1 MSQQKLQGSM
11 FHRRLTLLWSAAAVV
26 TLLLAAQMTKL
37 AVGQEGQD
45 RRAVA
50 QRRLNLVTVLPTTR
64 GRILDR
70 HGRVLA
76 VDRPSYDVAVS
87 YDVITGAWAWEQ
99 AKSRARLAQRE
110 AWPAMSTRQREE
122 AIAHHLPDFEA
133 QIEKLWEAV
142 VAKGGIDRPEL
153 ERRLDAIK
161 QQVQTMAAV
170 VWDRQLGREIQL
182 GHAAD
187 DGEDF
192 RPRPIR
198 EQRDSHVIL
207 PRVPDKVAFEFRRLA
222 EQLPGLEVQDA
233 QQRDYPWTTAEVT
246 LDRSTLPRP
255 VSSSQA
261 VTIAVEGV
269 ADHILGSM
277 RDEVWAADVERRPF
291 KNPSTGAIVD
301 LGGYRIGDAVGYRGL
316 ERVFEDELR
325 GTRGVLRKRLDSGQ
339 VEREPHQP
347 GPDLHLTLDIALQAQ
362 VQAILSPQLGLATV
376 QQWHAG
382 WSSNGQ
388 ARPTGLPQGTPLAG
402 AAVVLDVRTAEIL
415 AMVATPTLAMGRA
428 APWSCRE
435 GEFPLPNRPAEAMYP
450 PGSIIKPLVLAAA
463 VSEGVHGLD
472 EPIVC
477 GGHYLPDRKDVARC
491 WVYRAPIFGT
501 HGTLQAE
508 EAIARS
514 CNIYFYTL
522 GDKLGM
528 PRLSAWFRRFGLGSY
543 LDVGLLYETTWD
555 DGRTMLVGESAGSLP
570 GERDVTRLAEAGE
583 LRFASVIL
591 GTGQGP
597 VTWTPVQAA
606 NAYAT
611 IARGGTVR
619 DPTLIAQRGERLVPP
634 RPELSL
640 DEALVETILKG
651 LRASVSEPYG
661 TGHHISYPDG
671 TREPI
676 INAEGVTVWAKTGT
690 AQARSRE
697 FDLNCDGTDDVELDD
712 PSHAWFVGLVGA
724 GTEDAEPA
732 IAIAVVVEYGGSGG
746 RTAGPIA
753 NQIIRA
759 LQAEGYLTRPT
770 S

>member
-11 FHRRLTLLWSAAAVV
+11 FHRRLTLLWSVAAVM

-37 AVGQEGQD
+37 AVGEGPV
-45 RRAVA
+45 RRAAA

-87 YDVITGAWAWEQ
+87 YDVITGAWALKQ
-99 AKSRARLAQRE
+99 AVRQARSAHRE
-110 AWPAMSTRQREE
+110 TWAAMSPADRDE
-122 AIAHHLPDFEA
+122 AIAGYVPHFETR
-133 QIEKLWEAV
+133 IEELWEAI

-153 ERRLDAIK
+153 DRRLDAIK
-161 QQVQTMAAV
+161 QQVQTTAAA
-170 VWDRQLGREIQL
+170 VWDRQFQKEIQL
-182 GHAAD
+182 GRAGD
-187 DGEDF
+187 DVEGF

-198 EQRDSHVIL
+198 EQRDSHVVL
-207 PRVPDKVAFEFRRLA
+207 PRVPNKVAFEFRRLA

-233 QQRDYPWTTAEVT
+233 QRRDYPWSTAEVT
-246 LDRSTLPRP
+246 LDRSTLPRA
-255 VSSSQA
+255 VNSSQT

-277 RDEVWAADVERRPF
+277 RDEVWAADVQRRPF
-291 KNPSTGAIVD
+291 KNSSTGEIVD
-301 LGGYRIGDAVGYRGL
+301 FGGYRIGDAVGFRGL
-316 ERVFEDELR
+316 ERVFEDDLR
-325 GTRGVLRKRLDSGQ
+325 GTRGMLRKRLDSGQ
-339 VEREPHQP
+339 IEREPHQP
-347 GPDLHLTLDIALQAQ
+347 GADLHLTLDIALQAQ

-388 ARPTGLPQGTPLAG
+388 ARPTGLPHGTPLAG

-415 AMVATPTLAMGRA
+415 AMVAAPTLAMGRA

-435 GEFPLPNRPAEAMYP
+435 GDFPLPNRPAEAMYP
-450 PGSIIKPLVLAAA
+450 PGSIVKPLVLAAA

-477 GGHYLPDRKDVARC
+477 VGHFLPNRQDVARC
-491 WVYRAPIFGT
+491 WIYRAPTFGT
-501 HGTLQAE
+501 HGSLEAE

-528 PRLSAWFRRFGLGSY
+528 PRLSEWFRRFGLGRY
-543 LDVGLLYETTWD
+543 LDVGLLYKMTWD
-555 DGRTMLVGESAGSLP
+555 GGRTALVGESAG
-570 GERDVTRLAEAGE
+570 DVPDEQDVSRLALAGE
-583 LRFASVIL
+583 LRFASLIL

-606 NAYAT
+606 NAYAA
-611 IARGGTVR
+611 IARGGAVR
-619 DPTLIAQRGERLVPP
+619 DPTLIAHRGERLVPP

-640 DEALVETILKG
+640 DETLVETILAG
-651 LRASVSEPYG
+651 LRASVAEPYG

-690 AQARSRE
+690 AQATPRAC
-697 FDLNCDGTDDVELDD
+697 DLNCDGKDDVHLDD

-724 GTEDAEPA
+724 GTEDAEPT
-732 IAIAVVVEYGGSGG
+732 IAIAVIVEYGGSGG

>member
-11 FHRRLTLLWSAAAVV
+11 FHRRLALLWVAAAVV
-26 TLLLAAQMTKL
+26 TLLLMGQMTKL
-37 AVGQEGQD
+37 AVGQGEV
-45 RRAVA
+45 RRAA
-50 QRRLNLVTVLPTTR
+50 AHRRLDLVTVLPTTR

-87 YDVITGAWAWEQ
+87 YDVITGAWALKQ
-99 AKSRARLAQRE
+99 AAARARSAQRE
-110 AWPAMSTRQREE
+110 AWPAMSPQQRDE
-122 AIAHHLPDFEA
+122 AIARHLPHFQE
-133 QIEKLWEAV
+133 QIDAVWEAV
-142 VAKGGIDRPEL
+142 VATGGIDRPEL

-161 QQVQTMAAV
+161 QQVQTTAAA
-170 VWDRQLGREIQL
+170 VWDRQFRREVQLGR
-182 GHAAD
+182 ASD
-187 DGEDF
+187 DDAGF

-198 EQRDSHVIL
+198 EQRDRHVIL
-207 PRVPDKVAFEFRRLA
+207 PRVPNKVAFAFRRLA

-233 QQRDYPWTTAEVT
+233 QRRDYPWTTAEVT

-255 VSSSQA
+255 VRSSQT

-291 KNPSTGAIVD
+291 MKDLSTGASVD
-301 LGGYRIGDAVGYRGL
+301 LGGYRIGDAVGHRGL
-316 ERVFEDELR
+316 ERAYEDHLR
-325 GTRGVLRKRLDSGQ
+325 GTRGLLRKRLDSGQ
-339 VEREPHQP
+339 VERERHQP
-347 GPDLHLTLDIALQAQ
+347 GQDLHLTLDIALQAQ

-388 ARPTGLPQGTPLAG
+388 ARPTGLPHGTPLNS
-402 AAVVLDVRTAEIL
+402 AAVVLDVQSGEIL
-415 AMVATPTLAMGRA
+415 AIVATPTLALGRA
-428 APWSCRE
+428 APWSCRD
-435 GEFPLPNRPAEAMYP
+435 GDLPPWNRPAEVAYA
-450 PGSIIKPLVLAAA
+450 PGSIVKPLVLAAA

-477 GGHYLPDRKDVARC
+477 GGHYLPDRQDVARC

-501 HGTLQAE
+501 HGPLQAE

-514 CNIYFYTL
+514 CNIFFYTL

-528 PRLSAWFRRFGLGSY
+528 PRLSAWLRRFGLGSH
-543 LDVGLLYETTWD
+543 LDVGLLHATTR
-555 DGRTMLVGESAGSLP
+555 DGRTALVGESAGSLP
-570 GERDVTRLAEAGE
+570 GEEDMTRLALAGE

-611 IARGGTVR
+611 LARGGTVR
-619 DPTLIAQRGERLVPP
+619 DPTLIAHRGERLVPP

-640 DEALVETILKG
+640 DEALVERILKG
-651 LRASVSEPYG
+651 LRAAVSEPHG
-661 TGHHISYPDG
+661 TGDHISYPDG
-671 TREPI
+671 TRERI
-676 INAEGVTVWAKTGT
+676 INAEGVTVWGKTGT
-690 AQARSRE
+690 AQAPSRK
-697 FDLNCDGTDDVELDD
+697 FDLDCDGTIDLRLDD

-732 IAIAVVVEYGGSGG
+732 FAIAVIVEYGGSGG

-759 LQAEGYLTRPT
+759 LKAEGYLTPPT

>member
-11 FHRRLTLLWSAAAVV
+11 FHRRLALLWVVAAAV
-26 TLLLAAQMTKL
+26 TLLLTGQMTKL
-37 AVGQEGQD
+37 AVGEGKD
-45 RRAVA
+45 RRAAA
-50 QRRLNLVTVLPTTR
+50 QRRLDLVTVLPTTR

-87 YDVITGAWAWEQ
+87 YGVITGDWAFGE
-99 AKSRARLAQRE
+99 AKDRARSADRE
-110 AWPAMSTRQREE
+110 AWSAMSPQQRDE
-122 AIAHHLPDFEA
+122 AIARHLPHFQERIDA
-133 QIEKLWEAV
+133 VWEAV
-142 VAKGGIDRPEL
+142 IAHGGIDRPEL

-161 QQVQTMAAV
+161 QQVQTTAAA
-170 VWDRQLGREIQL
+170 VWDRQFRQEVRLGRATEQD
-182 GHAAD
+182 AA
-187 DGEDF
+187 F

-207 PRVPDKVAFEFRRLA
+207 PRVPNTVAFAFRRLA

-233 QQRDYPWTTAEVT
+233 QRRDYPWTTAEVT

-255 VSSSQA
+255 VRSSQTI
-261 VTIAVEGV
+261 TIAVEGV

-291 KNPSTGAIVD
+291 KDPATGAID
-301 LGGYRIGDAVGYRGL
+301 LAGYRLGDAVGNRGL
-316 ERVFEDELR
+316 ERAFEDHLR
-325 GTRGVLRKRLDSGQ
+325 GTRGLLRKRLDSGQ
-339 VEREPHQP
+339 VERKPHQP
-347 GPDLHLTLDIALQAQ
+347 GADLHLTLDMALQAQ

-382 WSSNGQ
+382 WSGNGQ
-388 ARPTGLPQGTPLAG
+388 PRPTGLPQGTPLNS
-402 AAVVLDVRTAEIL
+402 AAVVLDIHSGEIL

-428 APWSCRE
+428 APWSCRD
-435 GEFPLPNRPAEAMYP
+435 GDLPPWNRPAEVAYP
-450 PGSIIKPLVLAAA
+450 PGSILKPLVLTAA

-477 GGHYLPDRKDVARC
+477 NGHYLPDRQDVARC
-491 WVYRAPIFGT
+491 WVYRAPILGT
-501 HGTLQAE
+501 HGPLQAE

-514 CNIYFYTL
+514 CNIFFYTL

-528 PRLSAWFRRFGLGSY
+528 PRLSAWLRRFGLGSHV
-543 LDVGLLYETTWD
+543 DVGLLHETLLEGGHTA
-555 DGRTMLVGESAGSLP
+555 LVGESAGSLP
-570 GERDVTRLAEAGE
+570 GEREMTRLALAGE

-611 IARGGTVR
+611 IARGGIVR
-619 DPTLIAQRGERLVPP
+619 DPSLIARRGERLVPP
-634 RPELSL
+634 RPDVSL
-640 DEALVETILKG
+640 DGALVESILRG
-651 LRASVSEPYG
+651 LRAAVSEPHG

-671 TREPI
+671 TRENI
-676 INAEGVTVWAKTGT
+676 INAEGITVWGKTGT
-690 AQARSRE
+690 AQAPPRK
-697 FDLNCDGTDDVELDD
+697 FDLDCDGTIDARLDD
-712 PSHAWFVGLVGA
+712 PSHAWFVGLVGT

-732 IAIAVVVEYGGSGG
+732 YAIAVVVEYGGSGG

-759 LQAEGYLTRPT
+759 LQTEGYLTPPT